1 MGRRI
6 SVYLR
11 DESLLNWVKEQV
23 DKGRYRNLSHAVEK
37 ALEAEKRR
45 SISY

>member
-6 SVYLR
+6 SVYLK
-11 DESLLNWVKEQV
+11 DEDLLNWFEEQV
-23 DKGRYRNLSHAVEK
+23 EKGRYRNLSHAVEK

>member
-1 MGRRI
+1 MGERVSI
-6 SVYLR
+6 YFKDENLLDWLR
-11 DESLLNWVKEQV
+11 KQV
-23 DKGRYRNLSHAVEK
+23 EKGRYRNLSHAVER